1 MTALKNSKPFYVT
14 KQRVAHEPDF
24 AASSACGRKFAPGE
38 IQRMTYAQLLVFV
51 KPGWCSLCFPGG
63 EPR

>member
-24 AASSACGRKFAPGE
+24 AASSACASEVRTGRDPADDVRAAAGVRE
-38 IQRMTYAQLLVFV
+38 AGLVLAV
-51 KPGWCSLCFPGG
+51 LPGW
-63 EPR
+63 